1 MPEAW
6 KIACAVGAVALALVV
21 GVGLILS
28 WHISGFI
35 RTVEREAQEE
45 AEARRAEDE
54 QAMQENKR

>member
-28 WHISGFI
+28 WHIGGFI

-54 QAMQENKR
+54 QAMQENER